1 MSCCDLTLTVQE
13 EDPITLEI
21 TEATIKPEQSKTVT
35 PTYSEQTVLPDAGM
49 TLGSVVVD
57 AIPEPTDRLT
67 ITENGSYDVARIGG
81 VDVDVPQGLFP
92 SGTLDIKGNGV
103 ANVREYEYV
112 NVDTRPEHGVW
123 FEDFDADGYPRTFC
137 VCGYS
142 GLVQI
147 FQLFNGN
154 TGNIFFTKRVER
166 VAIKNCNQVSLY
178 RNIGI
183 TQVTVDTSGAYAIGN
198 QQWSGL
204 SLLLADFSKCDTI
217 TTLASVNSFGH
228 VSGCIIRV
236 PAALLDEWQSAPVWR
251 DLQNVIFEGV

>member
-1 MSCCDLTLTVQE
+1 MGTPDIVLTVEQEPEITLTV
-13 EDPITLEI
+13 
-21 TEATIKPEQSKTVT
+21 TEAKLKPEQSKTVT
-35 PTYSEQTVLPDAGM
+35 PSYDAQTVLPDAGM
-49 TLGSVVVD
+49 TLGSVTVEP
-57 AIPEPTDRLT
+57 IPELTDRMT
-67 ITENGSYDVARIGG
+67 ITENGAYDVTRIGG

-142 GLVQI
+142 GLVKI

-154 TGNIFFTKRVER
+154 TGNIFFTQRVER

-251 DLQNVIFEGV
+251 DLQNVTFEGV